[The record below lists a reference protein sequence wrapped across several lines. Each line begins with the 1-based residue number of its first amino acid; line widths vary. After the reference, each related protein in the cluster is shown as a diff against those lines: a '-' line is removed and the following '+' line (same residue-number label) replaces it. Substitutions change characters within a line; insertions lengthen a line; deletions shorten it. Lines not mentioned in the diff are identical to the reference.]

1 MTWLRIDDTFPEHPK
16 VVGLDASTKWLHVC
30 ALAYAS
36 RNLTD
41 GYIPAG
47 ALRGLGGT
55 KRMVTALVDAGLW
68 EGYDA
73 GGDPANYLIHDY
85 LDYNRS
91 RKDVEEEREA
101 ARKRM
106 KRARNGR
113 SSGEHAANRKRS
125 S

>member
-16 VVGLDASTKWLHVC
+16 VVGLDAPTKWLHVC

-55 KRMVTALVDAGLW
+55 KRMVAALVDAGLW
-68 EGYDA
+68 EGHNA
-73 GGDPANYLIHDY
+73 GGEPANYLIHDY

-101 ARKRM
+101 AKTRM
-106 KRARNGR
+106 KRARNGKRSADVPANKER
-113 SSGEHAANRKRS
+113 SS
-125 S
+125 